1 MELTRELPAA
11 RRLAFGFLALLAG
24 GAASAAGVL
33 VANPGKMTRY
43 EVQPGYTLVAIDN
56 NQLKRDMTK
65 LPRLKA
71 TLEKSLGTP
80 VKSTGIPTYVYVVSD
95 SIWDRYLEPSSG
107 IPSEF
112 VPTRFANYIIANNT
126 TINRI
131 NLFHEHTHLYLYN
144 QMPGVYPVWFDEGLA
159 VMMARALYTGS
170 KVEIYPARHGDEGGW
185 IPISRVLR
193 ATRSSPDYLS
203 QQQLYSL
210 HFESHALVY
219 RALIDD
225 AEFGKQVFKYLEAVN
240 NIATPLEAEAILG
253 DLDDL
258 NSKMRAYVNESGK
271 KKVLMDVESGPDLVL
286 PAGTPVSKLDSL
298 LGIATVCL
306 DGGLHLD
313 MVHELLDAAAQEP
326 GSEMRVAAARMR
338 LAARLEDDAA
348 LEKQYAVLTRDAND
362 LQSVRA
368 AGLALYERVRT
379 LEPSDRRT
387 DLSTRSVDL
396 LNRSLASRADDPEAV
411 WAHAMQA
418 ADLER
423 DMDLALQRLVPMFER
438 LPSNP
443 DMALAAGRLLYVK
456 GDRNLEPYATAVL
469 RYSNSIEDKRWA
481 AERIAELKKA
491 LGTSGTN

>member
-43 EVQPGYTLVAIDN
+43 EVQPGYTLVATDN

-159 VMMARALYTGS
+159 VMMARAMYTGS

-225 AEFGKQVFKYLEAVN
+225 TGFGKQVFKYLEAVN

-298 LGIATVCL
+298 LGIATVVL
-306 DGGLHLD
+306 GFYQQPLSSW
-313 MVHELLDAAAQEP
+313 LLE
-326 GSEMRVAAARMR
+326 
-338 LAARLEDDAA
+338 
-348 LEKQYAVLTRDAND
+348 
-362 LQSVRA
+362 
-368 AGLALYERVRT
+368 
-379 LEPSDRRT
+379 
-387 DLSTRSVDL
+387 
-396 LNRSLASRADDPEAV
+396 
-411 WAHAMQA
+411 
-418 ADLER
+418 
-423 DMDLALQRLVPMFER
+423 
-438 LPSNP
+438 
-443 DMALAAGRLLYVK
+443 
-456 GDRNLEPYATAVL
+456 
-469 RYSNSIEDKRWA
+469 
-481 AERIAELKKA
+481 
-491 LGTSGTN
+491 